1 MKIPLALVTLL
12 GTLAAGTVGA
22 APERQ
27 DPPTPPS
34 NKEMKIRKLLDTTG
48 AAATGKQVMDAM
60 LNEFGKSNNLPEGFI
75 EKFKETARPDT
86 LVEIIVPIYLKHLD
100 EDTVDGA
107 IAFFESPAGKK
118 FLKAQPEILKES
130 MEAGQK
136 WGAESARKT
145 LRALQEDKKKDK

>member
-1 MKIPLALVTLL
+1 MNIQLAIVTLL
-12 GTLAAGTVGA
+12 ATLAAGTIGA
-22 APERQ
+22 APEQQ
-27 DPPTPPS
+27 DPPPPPT

-60 LNEFGKSNNLPEGFI
+60 LNEFGKTNNLPEGFI
-75 EKFKETARPDT
+75 EKFKETAKPDT
-86 LVEIIVPIYLKHLD
+86 LVEIIVPIYIKHLD
-100 EDTVDGA
+100 EDTIDGA

-145 LRALQEDKKKDK
+145 LKALQDDKKKDK